1 MSIEYCVDIKV
12 IQEAWLIEFTLPN
25 GDEPR
30 TFRVDQDYKVTP
42 MTPSAAEWMENPLS
56 LEMLTKSIKYTME
69 RNLTCFFIIL

>member
-30 TFRVDQDYKVTP
+30 TFRVDQDYTVTP
-42 MTPSAAEWMENPLS
+42 LTPSAVE
-56 LEMLTKSIKYTME
+56 
-69 RNLTCFFIIL
+69 

>member
-12 IQEAWLIEFTLPN
+12 IQESWLIEFTLPN

-42 MTPSAAEWMENPLS
+42 MTPSAVEWIENTLNM
-56 LEMLTKSIKYTME
+56 EMLTGSIKYTME
-69 RNLTCFFIIL
+69 RNLSCFYIIL